1 MKRVMRLTLAVVAYL
16 VVLAGATPVAASGGS
31 DFATCVVQHA
41 TGEVGFSVDHNPGMH
56 QGFAGWRSC
65 PGA

>member
-1 MKRVMRLTLAVVAYL
+1 MRRVMRLTLEIVAFL
-16 VVLAGATPVAASGGS
+16 VLFAGARPLAASSGS
-31 DFATCVVQHA
+31 DFVSCVVQHA